1 MSIDLSNLSFEELQ
15 NVQKELQIQFKARQ
29 SQNLKE
35 ARAAIKQIEDKYGFT
50 AEEILAG
57 KKVINTVDA
66 KYRNPE
72 NNEETWTGRGKKPKW
87 VQDALSNGKNL
98 EELKI

>member
-15 NVQKELQIQFKARQ
+15 NIQKELQVQFKTRQ

-35 ARAAIKQIEDKYGFT
+35 ARAAIKAVEAKYGYT

-57 KKVINTVDA
+57 KKVINAVEA

-72 NNEETWTGRGKKPKW
+72 NNEETWTGRGKKPK
-87 VQDALSNGKNL
+87 
-98 EELKI
+98 